1 MENKYLEKLE
11 FNKIKENLSTY
22 SSTFLGKEKC
32 LNLMPL
38 KNKNDIEKALKQTTE
53 ATILIQRKGNLF
65 IPEISNIIPFI
76 KVLQSYSSLSIS
88 GLLEITNI
96 LKISRNLKEYFSSEE
111 IDMSTFTYLENT
123 FKNLYINPS
132 IEEKI
137 FSSILD
143 ENTIADTA
151 SLELSNIRK
160 KITAKENEIKNKLN
174 NLLHT
179 KFVQDPIITKRNGRF
194 VIPVKAE
201 YQSEIK
207 GFIHDT
213 SSSGSTVFI
222 EPLSVFEIN
231 NSINSLKNE
240 ESIEIEKIL
249 QKLSSLFFEILLELE
264 NDFNLIGLIDFIF
277 AKAKYSLSL
286 NATEPTINNKKQ
298 VSFISCYH
306 PLILEEKAV
315 KNSIYLGEN
324 YNTLIITGP
333 NTGGKT
339 VTLKTFGLLC
349 LMAMSGLHITAKE
362 NSAFY
367 IFDNIFAD
375 IGDEQGILASLSTF
389 SSHITNISNILNLA
403 TENSLV
409 LLDELGSGTDP
420 IEGEN
425 LAISILE
432 FLHSKNILTIATT
445 HYPKLKH
452 FTLVT
457 EGFENASVEFDV
469 NTLSP
474 TYKLL
479 LGVPGTS
486 NAFAISKKLGIPNS
500 IIDRA
505 SNLIDNDDI
514 KIEDLLK
521 NIYEDKK
528 YIEEEKEKI
537 QSNSSKI
544 NNLKQQLEDEYNS
557 LKLNKK
563 EILDKAKYDA
573 KQLLLDTKE
582 EINEIIKEIETSK
595 DSKKANN
602 LRNTINKKIK
612 DISLDTTNTIEEIK
626 STLPLEHIKINNEV
640 FVNSLKQN
648 GIILSDVSKDNKVK
662 VQIGVIKTFF
672 DITDLSMPDTKIKKE
687 IPKNKNNREFN
698 IKQISPEINV
708 IGQNIEEACFTIDK
722 YLDNCVLNGLM
733 TVRIV
738 HGKGTGTL
746 RKGVHDFLKKH
757 PHVKDFRIGTFGEG
771 EMGATVVNLK

>member
-11 FNKIKENLSTY
+11 FNKIKEILSTY

-32 LNLMPL
+32 LSLMPL

-65 IPEISNIIPFI
+65 IPEISNIYPFL
-76 KVLQSYSSLSIS
+76 KTLKSFSSLSIS

-111 IDMSTFTYLENT
+111 IDMSKFIYLENT
-123 FKNLYINPS
+123 FKNLYSNIS
-132 IEEKI
+132 IENKI

-143 ENTIADTA
+143 ENTIADNA
-151 SLELSNIRK
+151 SSELLNIRK
-160 KITAKENEIKNKLN
+160 KISSKETEIKNKLN
-174 NLLHT
+174 SLLHT

-201 YQSEIK
+201 YQNEVK

-213 SSSGSTVFI
+213 SSSGLTVFI

-231 NSINSLKNE
+231 NSINTLKNE
-240 ESIEIEKIL
+240 EAIEIEKIL
-249 QKLSSLFFEILLELE
+249 QKLSSLFFEILPELE
-264 NDFNLIGLIDFIF
+264 NDFNLIGIIDFIF
-277 AKAKYSLSL
+277 AKAKYSLFL
-286 NATEPTINNKKQ
+286 NATEPKINDKKQ
-298 VSFISCYH
+298 VNFISCYH

-324 YNTLIITGP
+324 YSTLIITGP

-339 VTLKTFGLLC
+339 VTLKTFGLLS

-362 NSAFY
+362 NSSFY

-389 SSHITNISNILNLA
+389 SSHITNIANILNLA
-403 TENSLV
+403 TENSLI

-445 HYPKLKH
+445 HYSKLKH
-452 FTLVT
+452 FALVT
-457 EGFENASVEFDV
+457 DGFENASVEFDV

-486 NAFAISKKLGIPNS
+486 NAFAISKKLGIPDS
-500 IIDRA
+500 IINRA

-537 QSNSSKI
+537 KSNSSEI
-544 NNLKQQLEDEYNS
+544 NNLKLKLENEYNTLNS
-557 LKLNKK
+557 NKK
-563 EILDKAKYDA
+563 EILEKAKIDA
-573 KQLLLDTKE
+573 RQLLLDTKQE
-582 EINEIIKEIETSK
+582 VNELIKEIETSK
-595 DSKKANN
+595 DSKKANT
-602 LRNTINKKIK
+602 LRNSINEKIQNLSSK
-612 DISLDTTNTIEEIK
+612 DNSHKETLN
-626 STLPLEHIKINNEV
+626 SLPLEYIKINNEV
-640 FVNSLKQN
+640 FVNSLNQN
-648 GIILSDVSKDNKVK
+648 GIIISEVSKDNKIK
-662 VQIGVIKTFF
+662 VQIGVIKTYF
-672 DITDLSMPDTKIKKE
+672 DITDLSVPNAKIKKE
-687 IPKNKNNREFN
+687 IPKKSSNREFN

-708 IGQNIEEACFTIDK
+708 IGQNIEEACFSVDK
-722 YLDNCVLNGLM
+722 YLDTCVLNGLM
-733 TVRIV
+733 TIRII

-746 RKGVHDFLKKH
+746 RKGIHNFLKKH

>member
-11 FNKIKENLSTY
+11 FNKIKESLSTY

-38 KNKNDIEKALKQTTE
+38 SNKKDIEKALKQTTE
-53 ATILIQRKGNLF
+53 ATILIQRKGNIF

-76 KVLQSYSSLSIS
+76 KILQSYSSLSIL

-96 LKISRNLKEYFSSEE
+96 LKISRNLKEYFSSEK
-111 IDMSTFTYLENT
+111 IDMSNFIYLENT
-123 FKNLYINPS
+123 FKNLYTNLS

-160 KITAKENEIKNKLN
+160 KISSKENEIKNKLN
-174 NLLHT
+174 SLLHT

-201 YQSEIK
+201 YQNEIK

-213 SSSGSTVFI
+213 SSSGLTVFI

-231 NSINSLKNE
+231 NSISTLKNE

-249 QKLSSLFFEILLELE
+249 QKLSSLFFEILPELE
-264 NDFNLIGLIDFIF
+264 NNFNLIGLIDFIF
-277 AKAKYSLSL
+277 AKAKYSLAL
-286 NATEPTINNKKQ
+286 NATEPTINDKKQ

-339 VTLKTFGLLC
+339 VTLKTFGLLS

-362 NSAFY
+362 NSSFY

-445 HYPKLKH
+445 HYPKLKN
-452 FTLVT
+452 FALITD
-457 EGFENASVEFDV
+457 GFENASVEFDV

-486 NAFAISKKLGIPNS
+486 NAFAISKKLGIPDS

-505 SNLIDNDDI
+505 SSLIDNNDI

-528 YIEEEKEKI
+528 YIEQEKEKI
-537 QSNSSKI
+537 ISNSSEI
-544 NNLKQQLEDEYNS
+544 NNLKQKLETEYNT
-557 LKLNKK
+557 LNLNKK

-582 EINEIIKEIETSK
+582 EVNELIKEIETSK

-602 LRNTINKKIK
+602 LRNSINKKIK
-612 DISLDTTNTIEEIK
+612 DISLDTTDANEIK
-626 STLPLEHIKINNEV
+626 TALPLEYIKINNEV

-648 GIILSDVSKDNKVK
+648 GIIVSTLSKDNKVK
-662 VQIGVIKTFF
+662 VQIGVIKTYF
-672 DITDLSMPDTKIKKE
+672 DITDLSIPNTKMKKE
-687 IPKNKNNREFN
+687 IPKNSNIREFN
-698 IKQISPEINV
+698 VKQISSEINV
-708 IGQNIEEACFTIDK
+708 IGQNVEEACFTIDK

-733 TVRIV
+733 NIRIV
-738 HGKGTGTL
+738 HGKGTGAL
-746 RKGVHDFLKKH
+746 RQGIHNFLKTH